1 MTVNDSGI
9 AHPVTDTKFR
19 GLQWRMLL
27 ATMFCYAFFYTG
39 RQTFGFA
46 IPGIEAELGLSK
58 EVLGAI
64 SGLLLWT
71 YAIGQMINGNIVD
84 KIGGRRVMTAGSV
97 LSTILNWAT
106 SFAVGPFTLG
116 AAWAA
121 NGYAQAMGWTAG
133 GRVISNW
140 WPPSERGRSF
150 GFYTFAGGVASVVA
164 YLTSTVV
171 VDVLHLDWEWIFRVP
186 VLLMFVGGIVFFLVA
201 RESPASAKIVPPE
214 HFVEELAVEH
224 DAVTRGR
231 VTRSRSAT
239 GRVTRDTAT
248 EGKTDRPEGEPPE
261 QSSLS
266 ESSLSRYIR
275 VLSNPRIWS
284 TGIAIGFLN
293 AARYGLLTW
302 VPVYFLTTTVGGR
315 GGGSVNPIWTSVALP
330 TGMAVGAL
338 VNGEISDRLF
348 GSRRD
353 LPIVVFTGIGAI
365 AAITMYAAPLG
376 LTAGMMVLFL
386 TGFFV
391 YGPQS
396 SFWALTVDISGMEIA
411 GTAIGVVNFFAYLFA
426 GAVSPIIGYVMDVT
440 GQTAYIFPIVAG
452 CCVLSAAV
460 TLTIRHRPQSGV

>member
-1 MTVNDSGI
+1 MTVNDSHT
-9 AHPVTDTKFR
+9 ADPVPDQKFR
-19 GLQWRMLL
+19 KLQWRMLV

-58 EVLGAI
+58 EVLGGI

-71 YAIGQMINGNIVD
+71 YAIGQIINGNIVD
-84 KIGGRRVMTAGSV
+84 KIGGRRVMAAGTV
-97 LSTILNWAT
+97 LSTILNWVT
-106 SFAVGPFTLG
+106 SFAIGPLSLG

-150 GFYTFAGGVASVVA
+150 GFYTFAGGVASVIA
-164 YLTSTVV
+164 YLTSTII
-171 VDVLHLDWEWIFRVP
+171 VDVLHLDWEWIFRIP
-186 VLLMFVGGIVFFLVA
+186 VLLMLVGGIVFFLVS
-201 RESPASAKIVPPE
+201 RESPESAKIIPPK
-214 HFVEELAVEH
+214 HFTEELAFEH
-224 DAVTRGR
+224 AVTKSD
-231 VTRSRSAT
+231 TREP
-239 GRVTRDTAT
+239 DTT
-248 EGKTDRPEGEPPE
+248 EGPPAE
-261 QSSLS
+261 
-266 ESSLSRYIR
+266 ESSLSRYTH

-302 VPVYFLTTTVGGR
+302 VPVYFLTATGGQDD
-315 GGGSVNPIWTSVALP
+315 GAVSPIWTSVALP

-338 VNGEISDRLF
+338 ANGEISDRVF

-353 LPIVVFTGIGAI
+353 RPIILFTVIGA
-365 AAITMYAAPLG
+365 AASITMYAAPLG
-376 LTAGMMVLFL
+376 LTTGMIVLFL

-396 SFWALTVDISGMEIA
+396 SFWALTVDISGTKVA

-426 GAVSPIIGYVMDVT
+426 GAAAPITGYVMDVT
-440 GQTAYIFPIVAG
+440 GKTSYIFPIVAA
-452 CCVLSAAV
+452 CCLMSALA
-460 TLTIRHRPQSGV
+460 TLTIRHRPPSQQLAA

>member
-1 MTVNDSGI
+1 MTLKESRI
-9 AHPVTDTKFR
+9 ADPVTDKKFR

-71 YAIGQMINGNIVD
+71 YAIGQIINGNIVD
-84 KIGGRRVMTAGSV
+84 KIGGRRVMTAGTV
-97 LSTILNWAT
+97 LSTALNWVT
-106 SFAVGPFTLG
+106 SFAIGPLSLG

-140 WPPSERGRSF
+140 WAPSERGRSF

-164 YLTSTVV
+164 YLTSTIV
-171 VDVLHLDWEWIFRVP
+171 VDTLHLDWEWIFRVP
-186 VLLMFVGGIVFFLVA
+186 VLLMLVGGIVFYLLS
-201 RESPASAKIVPPE
+201 RESPDSAKIVPPK
-214 HFVEELAVEH
+214 HFTKELTVEH
-224 DAVTRGR
+224 EAITNTDTSDEDTTEEDARLG
-231 VTRSRSAT
+231 
-239 GRVTRDTAT
+239 
-248 EGKTDRPEGEPPE
+248 
-261 QSSLS
+261 
-266 ESSLSRYIR
+266 ESSLSRYAH

-284 TGIAIGFLN
+284 TGFAIGFLN

-302 VPVYFLTTTVGGR
+302 VPVYFLSTDSPHGDGGI
-315 GGGSVNPIWTSVALP
+315 SPVWTSVALP
-330 TGMAVGAL
+330 IGMAVGAL

-353 LPIVVFTGIGAI
+353 LPIILFTVIGAM
-365 AAITMYAAPLG
+365 ASITMYAAPLG
-376 LTAGMMVLFL
+376 ITTGMIVLFL

-396 SFWALTVDISGMEIA
+396 SFWALTVDISGTKVA

-426 GAVSPIIGYVMDVT
+426 GAASPITGYIMDVT
-440 GQTAYIFPIVAG
+440 GKTSYIFPIVAA
-452 CCVLSAAV
+452 CCLVSALA
-460 TLTIRHRPQSGV
+460 TLTIRHRPPSRELAA